1 MASKKILCTHL
12 LFFVITISVVAHPG
26 SLFHNSV
33 MVQADSFAKVD
44 HEAMKAI
51 KMEMGLQPTPRE
63 KFYPDD
69 DKLYKSG
76 YFITVDGDTTK
87 ALILDAAWRDNPV
100 SFTYKIEP
108 EGKEK
113 EASITD
119 VSEFSIPNVFK
130 YIRATVPLDLSAK
143 SNKQVLDSGKPD
155 YQKQTVFLK
164 VIVNGS
170 ADLYYY
176 QDGGMKLFFYQAAN
190 YAIRPLIYK
199 KYLTRNGKIAQ
210 NQQYLEEV
218 WKNVNCFT
226 KTKLEMSE
234 IDYNQRSLKKHFVEH
249 NRCLQSDVT
258 VYKLKPGGALFNI
271 SLIPGFNLTQLE
283 STVRINEGNDSFEHN
298 KSSTFRLGV
307 AIEYRASRISKWSII
322 LEPAYRVMDEQYS
335 IRNRDFDLDFQAFQI
350 PVMIRRYF
358 DLSNSFAIY
367 ANPILLGTLP
377 FDSKIEVENLP
388 NVFEGRLVKYI
399 NLRLD
404 VGGGIGFRFKRY
416 SVEFRRYLNKD
427 LILVGDTS
435 FNIGTDRMLSTI
447 TFGIRLF

>member
-1 MASKKILCTHL
+1 MTPKKILCTHL
-12 LFFVITISVVAHPG
+12 LFFVFSISVVAHPG
-26 SLFHNSV
+26 NLSFINF
-33 MVQADSFAKVD
+33 MVQTDSFSKVD
-44 HEAMKAI
+44 YGAMKATKI
-51 KMEMGLQPTPRE
+51 EMGSGSYHREALTP
-63 KFYPDD
+63 KDD
-69 DKLYKSG
+69 ELYKPG
-76 YFITVDGDTTK
+76 YFITDDGDTTK

-100 SFTYKIEP
+100 SFTYKTDP

-113 EASITD
+113 EASITE
-119 VSEFSIPNVFK
+119 VMEFRIPNVFK
-130 YIRATVPLDLSAK
+130 YIRATVPLDISAK
-143 SNKQVLDSGKPD
+143 SNNQISDSGKPD
-155 YQKQTVFLK
+155 YQTQTVFLK

-176 QDGGMKLFFYQAAN
+176 QDGGMKLFFYQAPN

-199 KYLTRNGKIAQ
+199 KYLTRNDKVAQ
-210 NQQYLEEV
+210 NNQYLQELWEH
-218 WKNVNCFT
+218 VNCFT
-226 KTKLEMSE
+226 QTKLEISE
-234 IDYNQRSLKKHFVEH
+234 INYNKRSLKKHFVEH
-249 NRCLQSDVT
+249 NRCLQSDVK
-258 VYKLKPGGALFNI
+258 VYKLNPGGALFNI
-271 SLIPGFNLTQLE
+271 SLIPGLNLAQLE

-307 AIEYRASRISKWSII
+307 AIEYRASRISKWSIL

-358 DLSNSFAIY
+358 DLSNNFAIY

-388 NVFEGRLVKYI
+388 NVFEGKLVKYI

-416 SVEFRRYLNKD
+416 SVELRQYLNKD
-427 LILVGDTS
+427 LILIGDSS